1 MAADPITKALVDALK
16 ANATL
21 LANLAKYPEGGDP
34 AVFAADSPG
43 VSAVPRD
50 ARFPWCVVARVSD
63 DEGVTGSKTR
73 SGRDLLRDI
82 AVYTD
87 AETDTGSLVDELGE
101 AVRALFHR
109 STSLAVPGFATLLE
123 HVVSG
128 PVVAPTDERVR
139 GRIVTVRVVLT
150 PP

>member
-1 MAADPITKALVDALK
+1 MAADPVTKALVDALK

-21 LANLAKYPEGGDP
+21 LANLAKYPEGGEP
-34 AVFAADSPG
+34 AVFADG
-43 VSAVPRD
+43 VPKD
-50 ARFPWCVVARVSD
+50 ARFPWCLVAEVTD
-63 DEGVTGSKTR
+63 DEGVTGTKTR

-82 AVYTD
+82 GVYTD
-87 AETDTGSLVDELGE
+87 AETDTGSLVKELAE
-101 AVRALFHR
+101 AIRTLFHR

>member
-1 MAADPITKALVDALK
+1 MPADPVTKALVDALK
-16 ANATL
+16 GNATL
-21 LANLAKYPEGGDP
+21 LANLAKYPEGGEP
-34 AVFAADSPG
+34 AVFADS
-43 VSAVPRD
+43 VPRD
-50 ARFPWCVVARVSD
+50 ARFPWVLVAEVSD

-82 AVYTD
+82 GVYTD
-87 AETDTGSLVDELGE
+87 AETDTGSLVKELGE
-101 AVRALFHR
+101 AIRALFHR

>member
-1 MAADPITKALVDALK
+1 MAADPFTKALVDALK

-21 LANLAKYPEGGDP
+21 AANLAKYPEGGEA
-34 AVFAADSPG
+34 AVFADG
-43 VSAVPRD
+43 VPKD
-50 ARFPWCVVARVSD
+50 ARFPWVVVTEVSD

-73 SGRDLLRDI
+73 SGRDLLRDVG
-82 AVYTD
+82 VYTD
-87 AETDTGSLVDELGE
+87 AETDTGSLVKELGE
-101 AVRALFHR
+101 AIRAIFHR